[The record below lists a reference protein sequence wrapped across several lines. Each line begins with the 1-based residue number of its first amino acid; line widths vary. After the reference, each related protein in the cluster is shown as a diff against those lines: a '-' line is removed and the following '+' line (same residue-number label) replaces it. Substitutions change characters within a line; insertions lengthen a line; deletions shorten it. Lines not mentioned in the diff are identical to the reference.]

1 VLDLEAEEGRM
12 MTDLL
17 RRAFDKAAALPEHEQ
32 QALAEL
38 ILGAI
43 ESEDERWEAALNRS
57 PGKLQRLLEEAREDA
72 RAGRTEPLDP
82 DKL

>member
-1 VLDLEAEEGRM
+1 

-32 QALAEL
+32 RALAEL

-43 ESEDERWEAALNRS
+43 ESEDEQWQAALARD
-57 PGKLQRLLEEAREDA
+57 PEKLQRLAEEAEQA
-72 RAGRTEPLDP
+72 LRAGLTEPLDP